1 MTMTNVNSV
10 VLQGNLTKD
19 ASEGMRR
26 SDATGTAFGSFTIA
40 VNKSVK
46 NGDEWEDK
54 TSFIK
59 VKGFGKGYENAVKH
73 MTKGSSVI
81 IEGTLEQECWEKDG
95 QKRSELVVI
104 ADRFYP
110 TYKKGESNNN
120 GGAPKFTPVN
130 NQSNNDGFPE
140 DMPF

>member
-1 MTMTNVNSV
+1 MTNLNSV
-10 VLQGNLTKD
+10 VLQGNLTRD
-19 ASEGMRR
+19 ASEGMRQ
-26 SDATGTAFGSFTIA
+26 SSGGVAFGSFTIA

-54 TSFIK
+54 TTFVK

-81 IEGTLEQECWEKDG
+81 VEGTLEQESWEKDG

-110 TYKKGESNNN
+110 TYKKGGDGNSNNS
-120 GGAPKFTPVN
+120 APRFTPVN
-130 NQSNNDGFPE
+130 NQSNSEGFQE
-140 DMPF
+140 DFPF

>member
-1 MTMTNVNSV
+1 MTNLNSV
-10 VLQGNLTKD
+10 VLQGNLTRD
-19 ASEGMRR
+19 ASEGMRQ
-26 SDATGTAFGSFTIA
+26 SSGGVAFGSFTIA

-54 TSFIK
+54 TSFVK

-81 IEGTLEQECWEKDG
+81 VEGTLEQESWEKDG

-110 TYKKGESNNN
+110 TYKKGGDGNSNNS
-120 GGAPKFTPVN
+120 APRFTPVN
-130 NQSNNDGFPE
+130 NQSNSEGFQE
-140 DMPF
+140 DFPF